1 MPGGEALSGEEGPS
15 VGEEQFD
22 AGFDEPPSL
31 LFADA
36 RKLLANLIFCSAL
49 LRILSTCSGW
59 DYGWL

>member
-1 MPGGEALSGEEGPS
+1 M
-15 VGEEQFD
+15 GEEQF
-22 AGFDEPPSL
+22 AEPPSL

-59 DYGWL
+59 DNGWL

>member
-1 MPGGEALSGEEGPS
+1 VPGGEALSGEEGPS
-15 VGEEQFD
+15 VGEEQ
-22 AGFDEPPSL
+22 FDEPPSL

-59 DYGWL
+59 DNGWL